1 MSHNTSRHLL
11 VAASLLAAPL
21 GAQAVDLSSRIFGLG
36 AMAPITDR
44 ALQPPALSIRF
55 APSARF
61 VTALQLGVGVAPVF
75 DTANNNALSGV
86 EAIFTPGL
94 QLDWVLI
101 PEEHMNLQLGLG
113 VTMDLRSSSG
123 VKAVDYRLGPGVELF
138 FSDFPHLGVTAQFGL
153 AGSVGS
159 NDASESLLR
168 TGFSPFGATGIHYY
182 F

>member
-1 MSHNTSRHLL
+1 MTRR
-11 VAASLLAAPL
+11 ASLLAATAALVLSPQA
-21 GAQAVDLSSRIFGLG
+21 GAVDLSSRILGLG
-36 AMAPITDR
+36 AVAPLTGR
-44 ALQPPALSIRF
+44 ASQPPALSIRF
-55 APSARF
+55 APTARF
-61 VTALQLGVGVAPVF
+61 ITALQLGVGVAPVF
-75 DTANNNALSGV
+75 DTANNNAISGV

-123 VKAVDYRLGPGVELF
+123 VKAVDYRVGPGVELF
-138 FSDFPHLGVTAQFGL
+138 FSDFPHLGVMAQFGL

-159 NDASESLLR
+159 NDPGESLLR